1 MINTGPHDE
10 RTNAIVEQI
19 RRTNVVRELQP
30 IDNTVVHNLPIPE
43 PILAELRTQA
53 ERMAEAEKRLDALE
67 GPDGNRIGTVEA
79 GMFRVAD
86 EVDDLRRQVA
96 DIPRLSKA
104 DIERI
109 MQGMPDRIRHQMQV
123 ELREASMTGEAW
135 TRHLDAVAHSVESLA
150 RLHEETRQR
159 IDDKL
164 NAFEARVSAH
174 RKQTVENI
182 IQLSEAV
189 EKVAASQRLMIMD
202 ETTT

>member
-109 MQGMPDRIRHQMQV
+109 MQGMPDRIRQHDWRGLDQ
-123 ELREASMTGEAW
+123 ASRCCGP
-135 TRHLDAVAHSVESLA
+135 
-150 RLHEETRQR
+150 
-159 IDDKL
+159 
-164 NAFEARVSAH
+164 
-174 RKQTVENI
+174 
-182 IQLSEAV
+182 
-189 EKVAASQRLMIMD
+189 
-202 ETTT
+202 